1 MHLENQLTGRLQCS
15 MISIHNLIFA
25 ASSLELLII
34 QSKGSV
40 SYYRGIS
47 RNRQSWPLRNR

>member
-15 MISIHNLIFA
+15 MVSMRNLIFV
-25 ASSLELLII
+25 ASSLELLIF
-34 QSKGSV
+34 QSKRSV

-47 RNRQSWPLRNR
+47 RHRQSWLLRNR